1 VTVAPQVQAAT
12 RLAVPAG
19 FSSLDRANHES
30 RDADPKETGGSMTI
44 GETIE
49 DLAATAARGDMPS
62 RGLRRRSWG
71 WNRARWTHVEYDA
84 VVRVLTASG
93 QRKRTEA
100 EMDAHQGGGAS

>member
-1 VTVAPQVQAAT
+1 
-12 RLAVPAG
+12 
-19 FSSLDRANHES
+19 
-30 RDADPKETGGSMTI
+30 MTI
-44 GETIE
+44 VETIE

-62 RGLRRRSWG
+62 QWLEAAIMGMD
-71 WNRARWTHVEYDA
+71 RARWTHVEYDA